1 MKIKRKPKKAYY
13 AKEKDGES
21 STIVFAENA
30 SEAKQLFNI
39 TDCGEDA
46 EYIYGIDREK
56 FDAWDEI
63 IDELD
68 TIIAVDAVPVVR
80 CQECE
85 LWNDWDSAGNKKLGT
100 FVCSCAHWS
109 NEDGYTVYTK
119 PDDFCSYGDRRAD
132 NETD

>member
-68 TIIAVDAVPVVR
+68 TIIAVDAGPVVR
-80 CQECE
+80 CIRK
-85 LWNDWDSAGNKKLGT
+85 WPIHFGNIFTHCDLRI
-100 FVCSCAHWS
+100 
-109 NEDGYTVYTK
+109 
-119 PDDFCSYGDRRAD
+119 YGERR
-132 NETD
+132 TDHEID